1 MSFVDGVKSFF
12 GLARD
17 EPVDENMALGVN
29 PDGSTLYKDNLIG
42 MIEDKLSEAKK
53 ERHPWELQWELNA
66 NFLVGN
72 QFVDIN
78 TYSGKIEEYAKAHE
92 YEEREVYN
100 QIEPL
105 VETRIANLEQI
116 TYAMTVKPATDELVD
131 IQKAR
136 VATALLRHHQTVTN
150 FNDKMHS
157 GISLMEL
164 CGTAFFMS
172 WWDTAKGE
180 YVGKQTIEVVGD
192 NGVEIRE
199 APVFGGD
206 IDYGVITPYE
216 VYPESC
222 YKEKICDQRY
232 IILEQVLSVGEIY
245 DRYGIKVEGADI
257 DTFSVC
263 PTPNLGGYGY
273 EATIMGNGH
282 VSTPDAAK
290 LVTYFEKPSRDYP
303 GGRMVVYCRGQDPNK
318 LIYYGVLPGGE
329 YPLVAI
335 KAKIV
340 SGRFFGRSVIE
351 SLIPLQR
358 KYNGVKNR
366 IMNYIHTIVTNG
378 YIAVEGS
385 IDTNE
390 YEENGSAP
398 GAILTYKQGFSAP
411 IPKQNVSLPQTV
423 HQTYQDLRTEM
434 EYVAGV
440 SQLMVSGNPRS
451 GVDSGVA
458 MQTLRDID
466 NTRMALTGNN
476 IRDGVLELAKQWISL
491 MRRNVTGQRACM
503 AVGANDI
510 GDVIS
515 WTAEDLNSYDIEY
528 ITENELV
535 LSPEAKKASFIEA
548 FNMGA
553 FVDDTGRI
561 DRRTRRKLAEAMDI
575 RDFSDVVGNS
585 ELQEKYAGRENAFAK
600 KGIMPVVKE
609 YDDHEIHVDE
619 HMRFVLQAEFLKYEK
634 DNPTLAKQFIAHIN
648 EHKQVIAQNEQAQ
661 QMQAVQMQRMAKGG
675 M

>member
-1 MSFVDGVKSFF
+1 MSLFDGIKNALGF
-12 GLARD
+12 ARD
-17 EPVDENMALGVN
+17 KPVDENMALGVN
-29 PDGSTLYKDNLIG
+29 PDGSTLYKDTLIG

-53 ERHPWELQWELNA
+53 ERHPWELQWELNS

-78 TYSGKIEEYAKAHE
+78 VGSGTIEEYSKAHE

-105 VETRIANLEQI
+105 IETRIANLESI

-131 IQKAR
+131 IQRAR
-136 VATALLRHHQTVTN
+136 VATALLRHHQVATG

-157 GISLMEL
+157 AITLAEL
-164 CGTAFFMS
+164 CGTAFVMS

-180 YVGKQTIEVVGD
+180 YVGKQTIEVVGE
-192 NGVEIRE
+192 NGVEVRE
-199 APVFGGD
+199 SPVFGGD
-206 IDYGVITPYE
+206 VDYGIITPYE

-222 YKEKICDQRY
+222 YKEKVEDQRY
-232 IILEQVLSVGEIY
+232 IILEQVLSVDEIY

-290 LVTYFEKPSRDYP
+290 LITYFEKPSRDYP
-303 GGRMVVYCRGQDPNK
+303 SGRMVVYCQDK

-335 KAKIV
+335 KSKIV

-378 YIAVEGS
+378 YIAEEGS
-385 IDTNE
+385 IDVEE
-390 YEENGSAP
+390 YEENGAAP
-398 GAILTYKQGFSAP
+398 GAIVFYKQGRSAP
-411 IPKQNVSLPQTV
+411 TPKHNTALPATV

-458 MQTLRDID
+458 MQTLREID
-466 NTRMALTGNN
+466 NTRLALTGNN
-476 IRDGVLELAKQWISL
+476 IRDAVLELAKQWISL

-648 EHKQVIAQNEQAQ
+648 EHKQVIEQNARANQVQAM
-661 QMQAVQMQRMAKGG
+661 QMQAMGERI
-675 M
+675 